1 MRFPVVLFDLNGT
14 LVDTLADLTAAL
26 NDTLAHLDRPL
37 LEEAQVRVWS
47 GEGLRGLLR
56 AALLATGPA
65 PTDLEINDWLH
76 DFRARYATHLGERAL
91 VYPGVAATL
100 QALLQAGARMAIVT
114 NKPEGPSLGLL
125 EQLNLAGYFDYFMT
139 CDGDVPRK
147 PDPTGALRLMEQL
160 GATPA
165 QTLMVGSSRIDRETA
180 HNAGVTCALV
190 QHSDDESARV
200 QIRGL
205 GADFVL
211 ADFAMLRAL
220 VLGPQA

>member
-1 MRFPVVLFDLNGT
+1 MRFPIVLFDLHGT

-26 NDTLAHLDRPL
+26 NDTLARLGRPL
-37 LEEAQVRVWS
+37 LEESQVRAWS

-76 DFRARYATHLGERAL
+76 DFRACYAAHLGKRAR
-91 VYPGVAATL
+91 VFPGVVDTL
-100 QALLQAGARMAIVT
+100 EALAQAGVHMAIVT
-114 NKPEGPSLGLL
+114 NKPEAPSLGLL
-125 EQLNLAGYFDYFMT
+125 AQVNIAHYFEYFMT
-139 CDGDVPRK
+139 CDGEIPRK
-147 PDPTGALRLMEQL
+147 PDPTGALRLMAQMAAE
-160 GATPA
+160 PA

-180 HNAGVTCALV
+180 QNAGITCALV
-190 QHSDDESARV
+190 QHSDLESARV
-200 QIRGL
+200 QLLGL

-211 ADFAMLRAL
+211 DDFTKLRAL